1 MFPHR
6 TVYVT
11 RNGKNVFGINYTK
24 INEYIQYYDNGK
36 NVLININRD
45 TLRPDVVNGL
55 LNIGCYEFDLESFG
69 SLNPKELIEEWDS
82 FDRFGISLNDL
93 VFHLIVPDIR
103 SYLINSLSIQ
113 STHFIQLPPDCFLVI
128 EFVDLL
134 KTCENIGGIEKKI
147 KEYTDRF
154 KNTLQKLN
162 INKMDR
168 SYDNNIYQ
176 LKIDLASVISELFIG
191 KILRN
196 FEYKV
201 KFLSNRGPDI
211 ACNGKRVEVKRRVE
225 PRSVYS
231 GFTSKL
237 DLATIA
243 LMQIWTLSRSSGIEK
258 AFENQDA
265 DIVFLDL
272 TGAISGFLT
281 AVESGVYGF
290 DLTIQSAI
298 EEAFGYVEHDGEVV
312 IAFCRSQ
319 GYNVFAKVFRRD
331 ELDNGKLID
340 KIRDNIKK
348 STGTGIQSEQMIK
361 ELGKYIY

>member
-6 TVYVT
+6 PIYGKT
-11 RNGKNVFGINYTK
+11 NGKNTFGIDYTK
-24 INEYIQYYDNGK
+24 IIQYQDTGK
-36 NVLININRD
+36 SASININRD
-45 TLRPDVVNGL
+45 ASHPTVVDGL
-55 LNIGCYEFDLESFG
+55 LNIGCYELNLESFG
-69 SLNPKELIEEWDS
+69 CSLNPKELIEEWDG

-103 SYLINSLSIQ
+103 SYVINSLSIQ
-113 STHFIQLPPDCFLVI
+113 SKHFIQLPPDCFLVI

-134 KTCENIGGIEKKI
+134 KTCENIEGIEKKI

-154 KNTLQKLN
+154 KSILQKLN
-162 INKMDR
+162 KRDR
-168 SYDNNIYQ
+168 DYDKNIHQ

-191 KILRN
+191 KTLRN
-196 FEYKV
+196 FEYKI
-201 KFLSNRGPDI
+201 KFLSNGGPDI
-211 ACNGKRVEVKRRVE
+211 ACNGKRIEVKRRVE
-225 PRSVYS
+225 PRSIYS

-243 LMQIWTLSRSSGIEK
+243 LMQIWTLSRSSGIEE
-258 AFENQDA
+258 AFEKQDA

-290 DLTIQSAI
+290 DLTIESAI
-298 EEAFGYVEHDGEVV
+298 EGAFGNVEQTGGVI

-319 GYNVFAKVFRRD
+319 GHNVFAKVFRRD

-340 KIRDNIKK
+340 KIRCSIRT
-348 STGTGIQSEQMIK
+348 STGTDIQSEQMIK
-361 ELGKYIY
+361 ELSKYIY

>member
-1 MFPHR
+1 MFPLI
-6 TVYVT
+6 TIYIT
-11 RNGKNVFGINYTK
+11 INDKNVFGINYAK
-24 INEYIQYYDNGK
+24 INEYIQYHDNGK
-36 NVLININRD
+36 NILINVNRN
-45 TLRPDVVNGL
+45 TLHPDVVNGL
-55 LNIGCYEFDLESFG
+55 LNLGCYEVDLESFG
-69 SLNPKELIEEWDS
+69 CLLNPKDLIEELNG
-82 FDRFGISLNDL
+82 FGKFGISLNDL
-93 VFHLIVPDIR
+93 VFHLFVSDI
-103 SYLINSLSIQ
+103 LSIL
-113 STHFIQLPPDCFLVI
+113 STQFIRPSPNCFLVI

-134 KTCENIGGIEKKI
+134 KTCENIEGIEKKI
-147 KEYTDRF
+147 EEYTDRF
-154 KNTLQKLN
+154 KNILPKL
-162 INKMDR
+162 NKMDR
-168 SYDNNIYQ
+168 DYDKNIRQ

-201 KFLSNRGPDI
+201 KFLSNSGPDI

-225 PRSVYS
+225 PRSVDS

-258 AFENQDA
+258 AFEKQDA

-290 DLTIQSAI
+290 DLTIESAI
-298 EEAFGYVEHDGEVV
+298 EGAFGNVEQTGGVI
-312 IAFCRSQ
+312 IAFYRSQ

-331 ELDNGKLID
+331 ELDNGKMID

-348 STGTGIQSEQMIK
+348 STGTDIQSEQMIK
-361 ELGKYIY
+361 ELSKYIY

>member
-1 MFPHR
+1 MFHNI
-6 TVYVT
+6 TMCVQIS
-11 RNGKNVFGINYTK
+11 GKDVFGINYAK
-24 INEYIQYYDNGK
+24 LNEYMQYQANDK
-36 NVLININRD
+36 SILININRD
-45 TLRPDVVNGL
+45 ASHPTVVDGL
-55 LNIGCYEFDLESFG
+55 LNIGCYELNLESFG
-69 SLNPKELIEEWDS
+69 CSLNPKELIEEWDG
-82 FDRFGISLNDL
+82 FDKFGVSLNDL

-134 KTCENIGGIEKKI
+134 KTCENIEGIEKKI

-154 KNTLQKLN
+154 KSMLQKLN
-162 INKMDR
+162 KRDR
-168 SYDNNIYQ
+168 DYDKNIRQ

-191 KILRN
+191 KTLRD
-196 FEYKV
+196 FEYKI
-201 KFLSNRGPDI
+201 KFLSNGGPDI
-211 ACNGKRVEVKRRVE
+211 ACNGKRIEVKRRIE
-225 PRSVYS
+225 PRSIYG
-231 GFTSKL
+231 GFTSKI

-258 AFENQDA
+258 AFEKQDA
-265 DIVFLDL
+265 DIIFLDL

-290 DLTIQSAI
+290 DLTIESAI
-298 EEAFGYVEHDGEVV
+298 EGAFGNVEQTGGVI
-312 IAFCRSQ
+312 IAFYRSQ

-348 STGTGIQSEQMIK
+348 STGTDIQSEQMIK
-361 ELGKYIY
+361 ELSKYIY